1 MNYKQIQDYIK
12 EKFPGY
18 KNEGIKLNMKK
29 IELEQYIEMK
39 EGEETE
45 IEEFPEFEYENVEEI
60 E

>member
-1 MNYKQIQDYIK
+1 MNYKQIQGYIK
-12 EKFPGY
+12 EKFPEY

-39 EGEETE
+39 EGEEV
-45 IEEFPEFEYENVEEI
+45 EEFPEFEYENVEEI

>member
-39 EGEETE
+39 EGEEV
-45 IEEFPEFEYENVEEI
+45 EEFPEFEYENVEEI